1 MTLTNKMINKPIDGA
16 RDLNTIHCIHNNQL
30 AKLSELAKST
40 NVGNKLTDSNV
51 CPFANL
57 KLTSLANLAN
67 PETLLID
74 LTVTCLSRLKSN
86 SRLCIWRVRPSG

>member
-16 RDLNTIHCIHNNQL
+16 RDLNTIHCIHNQL